1 MSICNGRKPVITAG
15 SGNWQVSGDR
25 RGDFTESKEQIRDTS
40 EEVKTTPNELEVF
53 MEVRE
58 TMLLDE
64 HEASENPH
72 GDPAGTGVGL
82 QGVEA
87 ATSTQ
92 IRLKHTLE
100 ICKTLNKVVVDAAEQ
115 TEPTFYPDDV
125 SQLVMSMEGS
135 NLNFPKICYCI

>member
-1 MSICNGRKPVITAG
+1 MEEAHLAADIVAVKRVPPWDSYMRQKSRDFYVDMQRPETCNHGWLRELA
-15 SGNWQVSGDR
+15 SLR
-25 RGDFTESKEQIRDTS
+25 RPTGGFHRIKEQIRDTS

-72 GDPAGTGVGL
+72 GDPTGTGVGL
-82 QGVEA
+82 QKVEA

-92 IRLKHTLE
+92 IRLKQTLQD
-100 ICKTLNKVVVDAAEQ
+100 NKQ
-115 TEPTFYPDDV
+115 SCGRRGRT
-125 SQLVMSMEGS
+125 
-135 NLNFPKICYCI
+135 N

>member
-92 IRLKHTLE
+92 IRLK
-100 ICKTLNKVVVDAAEQ
+100 Q
-115 TEPTFYPDDV
+115 T
-125 SQLVMSMEGS
+125 
-135 NLNFPKICYCI
+135 